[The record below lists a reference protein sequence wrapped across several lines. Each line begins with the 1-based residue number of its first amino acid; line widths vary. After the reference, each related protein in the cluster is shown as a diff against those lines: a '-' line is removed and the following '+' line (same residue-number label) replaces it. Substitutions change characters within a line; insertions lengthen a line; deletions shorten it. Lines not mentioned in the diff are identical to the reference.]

1 MFMAIILIKVHHYI
15 VIIHSDPFNLGYQ
28 IFSGVQVMTQW
39 YAPDKKKSAAVK
51 DRSESLQE
59 AYVFSRFISV
69 IQLYVWN
76 ILLMI
81 SVMYN
86 IYIYNYII
94 IYYIYIYYIY
104 YVFSPRSLI
113 ISVMSGTYCWWYQ
126 LCMGFPHIISCW
138 LYQLYPIKEYRI
150 CNIHAF
156 YRVDLMEHVV
166 GLILSYPDS
175 MLERFIFPIN
185 IFLNCH
191 YKTIKWLVLSPI
203 VVVQM
208 ISNIAS

>member
-81 SVMYN
+81 SVMYG
-86 IYIYNYII
+86 I
-94 IYYIYIYYIY
+94 
-104 YVFSPRSLI
+104 SPYHIMLI
-113 ISVMSGTYCWWYQ
+113 ISVVSHQRISNMQHTCLLSSWFDGTCCGFNPILSRFHAWKIH
-126 LCMGFPHIISCW
+126 FPH
-138 LYQLYPIKEYRI
+138 Q
-150 CNIHAF
+150 H
-156 YRVDLMEHVV
+156 
-166 GLILSYPDS
+166 ILKLP
-175 MLERFIFPIN
+175 L
-185 IFLNCH
+185 
-191 YKTIKWLVLSPI
+191 
-203 VVVQM
+203 
-208 ISNIAS
+208 

>member
-86 IYIYNYII
+86 IYIYIYNYII
-94 IYYIYIYYIY
+94 IYYIYIIYIM
-104 YVFSPRSLI
+104 FFL
-113 ISVMSGTYCWWYQ
+113 
-126 LCMGFPHIISCW
+126 
-138 LYQLYPIKEYRI
+138 
-150 CNIHAF
+150 
-156 YRVDLMEHVV
+156 
-166 GLILSYPDS
+166 PD
-175 MLERFIFPIN
+175 
-185 IFLNCH
+185 H
-191 YKTIKWLVLSPI
+191 
-203 VVVQM
+203 
-208 ISNIAS
+208 